1 MTASLTVDPSSFRYR
16 ASTDAGDIVEGVLR
30 ATSRDA
36 ALRELRRQ
44 HLWPVAVDVV
54 AVRAETA
61 VRWRRGGTSRRRG
74 VALWVRTVAT
84 LLDAGAP
91 LDRAL
96 GVAQGQ
102 ASHDDV
108 QRGAQAL
115 RAAVQGGMSLAEAM
129 RLQPTLFDALH
140 VGVVRAGESAGA
152 LDSALTTLAGYLEED
167 AALRAQLTSA
177 LIYPML
183 MASVATLGTLVLLL
197 FVVPRFST
205 LLADLGGTMPTSTR
219 VLIMLGS
226 IVTHGWWII
235 ALAISAMVIGI
246 RTMLAAPATALAWH
260 GRRLTLPVTGALERS
275 MATARFTRA
284 LGLMLA
290 GGLPLLPALRLAR
303 TGVTNRA
310 MAADLERV
318 SQDVARGQRLGA
330 SLAGVLSPMAVQLL
344 AVGEESGRLDTL
356 CLRAATQHD
365 EEVRRTLRTL
375 ASLLEPALI
384 LLFGAIVG
392 FVALAMLQAIY
403 AVNAGM

>member
-1 MTASLTVDPSSFRYR
+1 MTASLMVDSSSFRYR
-16 ASTDAGDIVEGVLR
+16 ASTDGGDIVEGVLR

-44 HLWPVAVDVV
+44 HLWPVAVDPV
-54 AVRAETA
+54 AVAAPTA
-61 VRWRRGGTSRRRG
+61 LRWRRGSGSRRRG
-74 VALWVRTVAT
+74 VAMWVRTVAT

-96 GVAQGQ
+96 GVAHGQ
-102 ASHDDV
+102 ASHGDV
-108 QRGAQAL
+108 RGGAQAV
-115 RAAVQGGMSLAEAM
+115 RAAVQGGVSLAEAM

-177 LIYPML
+177 LIYPVL

-219 VLIMLGS
+219 ILITLGGV
-226 IVTHGWWII
+226 VTHGWWLI
-235 ALAISAMVIGI
+235 ALVVAAVVVGI
-246 RTMLAAPATALAWH
+246 RTALASPATALAWH
-260 GRRLTLPVTGALERS
+260 ARRLTLPVTGALERA
-275 MATARFTRA
+275 MTTARFTRA
-284 LGLMLA
+284 LGLMLT

-303 TGVTNRA
+303 SGVTNLA
-310 MAADLERV
+310 MAAALERV

-344 AVGEESGRLDTL
+344 AVGEESGRLETL
-356 CLRAATQHD
+356 CLRAASQHD

-403 AVNAGM
+403 AVNAGV